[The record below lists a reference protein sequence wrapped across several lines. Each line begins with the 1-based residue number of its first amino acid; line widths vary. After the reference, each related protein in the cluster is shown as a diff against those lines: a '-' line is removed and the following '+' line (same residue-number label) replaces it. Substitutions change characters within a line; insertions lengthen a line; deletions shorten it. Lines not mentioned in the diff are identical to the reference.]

1 MPDEERKKLR
11 EFVAKAH
18 KQGRLVRF
26 WATPEKPELWKELL
40 AADVD
45 LLNTDKLADLAKFL
59 RENDAKPEK
68 K

>member
-1 MPDEERKKLR
+1 MPDAERKKLR

-18 KQGRLVRF
+18 KQGRMVRF
-26 WATPEKPELWKELL
+26 WATPEKLEVWKELL

-45 LLNTDKLADLAKFL
+45 LLNTDKLSDLAKFL
-59 RENDAKPEK
+59 RESDPIK